1 MVFVFIRKEC
11 TTGRESLWRLLLS
24 CALYDGLRIDVARSL
39 VHPVIAAAL
48 SAARAHGKVSH
59 KVLAMLM
66 A

>member
-24 CALYDGLRIDVARSL
+24 CSLCDGLRIDVARSL

-48 SAARAHGKVSH
+48 SAARAVSH